1 MYLKAYNQHFI
12 QHNMILGRAK
22 IVIIRQFHQND
33 TDAVLSLANNY
44 AFFDGPLHEED
55 LAITHAFPEESLV
68 GEENERVIG
77 FAYGY
82 FKDVPKEVLD
92 NWKVSKVAIIEL
104 LVVDK
109 EYEKQGIGTLLL
121 KNLIEVLKQE
131 GADLM
136 GLTCPVQA
144 KTAKHLYEK
153 LGFEVSAYHMRKRL
167 V

>member
-1 MYLKAYNQHFI
+1 M
-12 QHNMILGRAK
+12 
-22 IVIIRQFHQND
+22 IIRQFHQND
-33 TDAVLSLANNY
+33 TYAILQLANSL

-55 LAITHAFPEESLV
+55 LTITHAFPEGFIV
-68 GEENERVIG
+68 AEENERIIG
-77 FAYGY
+77 FVYGY
-82 FKDVPKEVLD
+82 FRDVPKGVLD
-92 NWKVSKVAIIEL
+92 NWKVSKVATIEL